1 MRSSARAAASASP
14 STSACRSWAR
24 CRFSRACARAVTR
37 VSPVVITHPD
47 SIEAQA
53 FQAVAKAIAAQVSI
67 LALQKQTEGLIPI
80 DSLMIEK

>member
-1 MRSSARAAASASP
+1 M
-14 STSACRSWAR
+14 
-24 CRFSRACARAVTR
+24 
-37 VSPVVITHPD
+37 VITHPD

-53 FQAVAKAIAAQVSI
+53 FQSVAKAIAAQVSI